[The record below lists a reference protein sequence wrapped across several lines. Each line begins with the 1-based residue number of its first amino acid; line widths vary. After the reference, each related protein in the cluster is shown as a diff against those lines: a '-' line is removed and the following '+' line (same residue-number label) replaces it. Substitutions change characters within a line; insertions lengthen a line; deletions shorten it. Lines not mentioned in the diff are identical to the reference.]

1 MNLNLANYNVRQTSP
16 IILGKAGLP
25 KNTERYVVSGMEM
38 IFVDLFKDDELSIIN
53 IEGSQV
59 CEMTFFNNSGNC
71 DAIVNKDFNSNANF
85 IKEKIQSEKYR
96 NIIQNLRKR
105 KLNFQNLKSFNF
117 FNSESLSGEKKKLE
131 Y

>member
-1 MNLNLANYNVRQTSP
+1 MNLILENYNVRQTSP

-59 CEMTFFNNSGNC
+59 CEMTFFNNSGNLFIISNPELASFKLLTLF
-71 DAIVNKDFNSNANF
+71 AILVVFV
-85 IKEKIQSEKYR
+85 IKILLIY
-96 NIIQNLRKR
+96 
-105 KLNFQNLKSFNF
+105 
-117 FNSESLSGEKKKLE
+117 
-131 Y
+131 

>member
-1 MNLNLANYNVRQTSP
+1 MNLNLENYNVRQTSP

-25 KNTERYVVSGMEM
+25 KNTERYVVNGMEM
-38 IFVDLFKDDELSIIN
+38 IFVDLFKDDELSVIN

-85 IKEKIQSEKYR
+85 IKEKIQSG
-96 NIIQNLRKR
+96 
-105 KLNFQNLKSFNF
+105 
-117 FNSESLSGEKKKLE
+117 NSVSYTHLTLPTIYSV
-131 Y
+131 